1 MFIYKG
7 VFTIWVSSKILT
19 QKGVFENFKRRGVL
33 RKNLCKCTG
42 IKNKYACIHY
52 IMMFKRIFFKGRESL
67 IISTPKRG
75 VFENFERKKEGSLKI
90 FEDPPFFSRGGSL
103 KLWTLPNISKL
114 LLIKMITDRIT
125 NRRRPQQY
133 SQLLKSI
140 WSKKAASLGVFISLL
155 KCCPPVK
162 AVGDLQKNY

>member
-7 VFTIWVSSKILT
+7 VFTIWGSSKILT

-90 FEDPPFFSRGGSL
+90 FEDPPFFSRGVHLNCEHSL
-103 KLWTLPNISKL
+103 IYQNYSWLRWSQTESPTDGGHNNTPNCSKAFGVKKL
-114 LLIKMITDRIT
+114 LL
-125 NRRRPQQY
+125 
-133 SQLLKSI
+133 
-140 WSKKAASLGVFISLL
+140 WECSLAYLS
-155 KCCPPVK
+155 
-162 AVGDLQKNY
+162 AVPL

>member
-1 MFIYKG
+1 MGGGLQKFWPQIGGGGLWKFRPKKGG
-7 VFTIWVSSKILT
+7 VFD
-19 QKGVFENFKRRGVL
+19 
-33 RKNLCKCTG
+33 
-42 IKNKYACIHY
+42 NKYGLYAYIHY
-52 IMMFKRIFFKGRESL
+52 IMMFYKYFFSRVGSWKFWPQKREGYLKILRE
-67 IISTPKRG
+67 KRG
-75 VFENFERKKEGSLKI
+75 VFENFRRPTI
-90 FEDPPFFSRGGSL
+90 FFKGGSL